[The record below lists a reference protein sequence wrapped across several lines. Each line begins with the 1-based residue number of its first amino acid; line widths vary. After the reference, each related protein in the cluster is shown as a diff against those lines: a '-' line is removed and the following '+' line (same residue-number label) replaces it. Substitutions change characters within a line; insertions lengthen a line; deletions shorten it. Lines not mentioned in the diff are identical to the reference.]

1 MHSPMHSP
9 MQSVNAWLQHQI
21 DEYKFSIR
29 DITVDFYMAEA
40 RLNRPESHIDQ
51 LRCYHNACMEMIT
64 LCQKNGDDESYLHAL
79 SKLHNRLI
87 KEINNERRC
96 HLFRV
101 QSYYFARNTLK
112 LICHQLSIEGAWDKA
127 TAFQTDFVRRV
138 PFLP

>member
-1 MHSPMHSP
+1 MVIP

-21 DEYKFSIR
+21 DEYKFLIR
-29 DITVDFYMAEA
+29 DVTVDFYMAEA
-40 RLNRPESHIDQ
+40 RLNRQESHIDH
-51 LRCYHNACMEMIT
+51 LRRYHNACMEMID
-64 LCQKNGDDESYLHAL
+64 LCRKNGDDESYLHAL
-79 SKLHNRLI
+79 VKLHNRLI

-112 LICHQLSIEGAWDKA
+112 LICHQLSLEGSWDKA